1 MDVKMGARTF
11 TEEDAEITDLRAD
24 LLQKMQKIDRSA
36 PTAEELAAG
45 GVTKSRYLYF
55 RDSTTTTTE
64 MGFRVD
70 GCQLADGL
78 DAQVPDTSELRTITE
93 LDEVLSAVSSY
104 VQRRKALADSFIKQ
118 LVELRG
124 LLEVC
129 DVFMERSFIRT
140 SLLFVYSSAT
150 NETQLAMID
159 FPKVTKRKTRLT
171 HRDAW
176 TPVRVLLLQRGWPSV
191 V

>member
-1 MDVKMGARTF
+1 M
-11 TEEDAEITDLRAD
+11 
-24 LLQKMQKIDRSA
+24 
-36 PTAEELAAG
+36 
-45 GVTKSRYLYF
+45 
-55 RDSTTTTTE
+55 
-64 MGFRVD
+64 
-70 GCQLADGL
+70 LAD
-78 DAQVPDTSELRTITE
+78 A
-93 LDEVLSAVSSY
+93 
-104 VQRRKALADSFIKQ
+104 FIKQ

-140 SLLFVYSSAT
+140 SLLFVYSSVT
-150 NETQLAMID
+150 NETQVRQQQQPHRREWLAPLGVSRRISAHLGASRRICAQLAMID

-191 V
+191 VWLARPNRAAPITQRSCLNPTAG

>member
-104 VQRRKALADSFIKQ
+104 VQRRKVRD
-118 LVELRG
+118 RP
-124 LLEVC
+124 
-129 DVFMERSFIRT
+129 RSTEICAR
-140 SLLFVYSSAT
+140 SSAHAALLAPGAR
-150 NETQLAMID
+150 QLIYQA
-159 FPKVTKRKTRLT
+159 
-171 HRDAW
+171 A
-176 TPVRVLLLQRGWPSV
+176 G
-191 V
+191 